1 MRLLL
6 LISLATL
13 PLAGCRFFGGDK
25 PVADLI
31 ETIEQD
37 DSLGAAPTIPTVPD
51 GGAANPDSA
60 SPKAFEEP
68 TVVAAQPT
76 AASADLI
83 QSTDPAARTRQI
95 SRSRVDPFASLPI
108 PPAPTPIVVSPTS
121 VVGNGSASGASN
133 GASSGA
139 SSASNGSG
147 ASSASNGS
155 SGASSASN
163 GSAAASARAS
173 GGSASG
179 SGRSAAARVPI
190 RPAVRVQ
197 PNNAPLV
204 VPSPIAVLPRI
215 PQPVIAPTVL
225 VSGVVQLDSESYA
238 IVRAGNEPERYVR
251 VGDRIAGGS
260 VRVKRIETLAFEP
273 RVILEENGI
282 EVARPVESGDTS
294 APAAEQPADSA
305 AAAPSVLPPV
315 ASARPYSFLS
325 SSSLT
330 HYQSS
335 VLPNFRVNVPAV

>member
-6 LISLATL
+6 LVSLATI
-13 PLAGCRFFGGDK
+13 PLAGCQFFGGGDK

-37 DSLGAAPTIPTVPD
+37 DSLGAAPTIPAGPN
-51 GGAANPDSA
+51 GGAANPDGDDS
-60 SPKAFEEP
+60 KAFEEP

-76 AASADLI
+76 AAAADLI
-83 QSTDPAARTRQI
+83 QATDPTARTRQI

-108 PPAPTPIVVSPTS
+108 PPAPTPIVATPVSA
-121 VVGNGSASGASN
+121 VGNQSANQSVNSGGAS
-133 GASSGA
+133 
-139 SSASNGSG
+139 
-147 ASSASNGS
+147 
-155 SGASSASN
+155 
-163 GSAAASARAS
+163 AASARTT
-173 GGSASG
+173 GGNT
-179 SGRSAAARVPI
+179 AAVRTAAVRTAANVPI
-190 RPAVRVQ
+190 RPPVRVQ

-204 VPSPIAVLPRI
+204 MPSPIAALPRI

-225 VSGVVQLDSESYA
+225 VSGVVQLGSERYA

-282 EVARPVESGDTS
+282 EVARPVESVDTG
-294 APAAEQPADSA
+294 APAAEPPADSA

-315 ASARPYSFLS
+315 ASALPHSFLS
-325 SSSLT
+325 SPAT
-330 HYQSS
+330 TTYYQS
-335 VLPNFRVNVPAV
+335 VLPNFQVSFPAV

>member
-51 GGAANPDSA
+51 GGAANPEGA

-68 TVVAAQPT
+68 TVVAARPT

-83 QSTDPAARTRQI
+83 QSTDPGARIRQI

-108 PPAPTPIVVSPTS
+108 PPAPTPIVVLPTS
-121 VVGNGSASGASN
+121 AVGNGSG
-133 GASSGA
+133 

-147 ASSASNGS
+147 S
-155 SGASSASN
+155 SSASN

-179 SGRSAAARVPI
+179 RGRGRSAAARVPT

-197 PNNAPLV
+197 PNNVPLV
-204 VPSPIAVLPRI
+204 VPSPIAILPRI

-225 VSGVVQLDSESYA
+225 VSGVVQMGSESYA
-238 IVRAGNEPERYVR
+238 IVRTGNEPERYVR

-282 EVARPVESGDTS
+282 EVARPVESGGDTS
-294 APAAEQPADSA
+294 APAAEKPADSDSA

-315 ASARPYSFLS
+315 ASARPHSFLS
-325 SSSLT
+325 SSVPT

-335 VLPNFRVNVPAV
+335 VLPNFRASVPAV